1 MIMFDSGEKQ
11 IFFSKKKG
19 RKIYKKGKSNNSF

>member
-11 IFFSKKKG
+11 IFFKNKG